1 MKKKDLGLYI
11 HIPFCVRKCAYCDFV
26 SFPAGE
32 SVQNAYF
39 RALLQELG
47 EYQSLGNTYLIRTIY
62 FGGGTPSIADPIQ
75 LMRILLLI
83 RDHFLVADDAEIT
96 IEVNPGTITR
106 ENLKA
111 WKQIGIN
118 RLSIGLQSDHDEL
131 LKTLGR
137 IHTYDDFL
145 AGFRA
150 ARAAGFDNISVDLM
164 YSLPGQ
170 TPEMWMNTIRNL
182 SALGPEHISAYA
194 LTIEPGTPFADR
206 YGTPE
211 GAALLP
217 SEDDD
222 RRMYH
227 EACEYLKAAGYER
240 YEMSNFAKPGRY
252 SRHNMIYW
260 SMGDYLGIGLA
271 ASSYMNG
278 RRFANP
284 ADLAEYKAAVPKLAA
299 RIRENEPQTKKEA
312 MEEFMFLG
320 LRRGRGVTAK
330 EFADA
335 FGEPLEKKY
344 GDVIRRLVRQKM
356 MVYEEGRL
364 TLTDAGIDVSNAV
377 LAEFLL

>member
-26 SFPAGE
+26 SFRASE
-32 SVQNAYF
+32 NVQNAYF
-39 RALLQELG
+39 RSLLQELG
-47 EYQSLGNTYLIRTIY
+47 EYQSLGNTCLIRTVY
-62 FGGGTPSIADPIQ
+62 FGGGTPSIVDPIQ

-83 RDHFLVADDAEIT
+83 RDHFLVAEDAEIT

-118 RLSIGLQSDHDEL
+118 RLSIGLQSDHDDL
-131 LKTLGR
+131 LQTLGR

-145 AGFRA
+145 AGYRA

-182 SALGPEHISAYA
+182 SALGPDHISAYA
-194 LTIEPGTPFADR
+194 LSIEEGTPFAKK

-217 SEDDD
+217 SEEDD
-222 RRMYH
+222 RKMYH
-227 EACEYLKAAGYER
+227 DACEYLKAAGYER
-240 YEMSNFAKPGRY
+240 YEISNFAKPDKY

-260 SMGDYLGIGLA
+260 SMGDYLGLGLN

-284 ADLAEYKAAVPKLAA
+284 ADLNEYIRAVPKLSA
-299 RIRENEPQTKKEA
+299 RMRENEPQTKKEA

-320 LRRGRGVTAK
+320 LRRSRGVTAK
-330 EFADA
+330 EFKEA
-335 FGEPLEKKY
+335 FREDLEAKY
-344 GDVIRRLVRQKM
+344 GKVIKRLVRQRM
-356 MVYEEGRL
+356 LTFEDGRL
-364 TLTDAGIDVSNAV
+364 ALTDAGIDVSNAV

>member
-26 SFPAGE
+26 SFRASE

-39 RALLQELG
+39 RSLLQELG

-83 RDHFLVADDAEIT
+83 RDHFLVAEDAEIT

-118 RLSIGLQSDHDEL
+118 RLSIGLQSDYDEL

-137 IHTYDDFL
+137 IHTYNDFL
-145 AGFRA
+145 AGYKA

-182 SALGPEHISAYA
+182 SALGPDHISAYA
-194 LTIEPGTPFADR
+194 LSIEEGTPFAKK

-217 SEDDD
+217 SEEDD
-222 RRMYH
+222 RKMYH
-227 EACEYLKAAGYER
+227 DACEYLKAAGYER
-240 YEMSNFAKPGRY
+240 YEISNFAKPDKY

-260 SMGDYLGIGLA
+260 SMGDYLGLGLN

-284 ADLAEYKAAVPKLAA
+284 ADLNEYIRAVPKLSA
-299 RIRENEPQTKKEA
+299 RMKENEPQTKKEA

-320 LRRGRGVTAK
+320 LRRSRGVTAK
-330 EFADA
+330 EFNDA
-335 FGEPLEKKY
+335 FREDLEAKY
-344 GDVIRRLVRQKM
+344 GKVIKRLVRQRM
-356 MVYEEGRL
+356 LTFEDGRL
-364 TLTDAGIDVSNAV
+364 ALTDAGIDVSNAV

>member
-26 SFPAGE
+26 SFRASE
-32 SVQNAYF
+32 NVQNAYF
-39 RALLQELG
+39 RSLLQELG
-47 EYQSLGNTYLIRTIY
+47 EYQSLGNTCLIRTIY

-83 RDHFLVADDAEIT
+83 RDHFLVAEDAEIT

-118 RLSIGLQSDHDEL
+118 RLSIGLQSDNDDL
-131 LKTLGR
+131 LQTLGR

-145 AGFRA
+145 AGYRA

-182 SALGPEHISAYA
+182 SALGPDHISAYA
-194 LTIEPGTPFADR
+194 LSIEEGTPFAKK

-217 SEDDD
+217 SEEDD
-222 RRMYH
+222 RKMYH
-227 EACEYLKAAGYER
+227 DACEYLKAAGYER
-240 YEMSNFAKPGRY
+240 YEISNFAKPDRY

-260 SMGDYLGIGLA
+260 SMGDYLGLGLN

-284 ADLAEYKAAVPKLAA
+284 ADLNEYIRAVPKLSA
-299 RIRENEPQTKKEA
+299 RMRENEPQTKKEA

-320 LRRGRGVTAK
+320 LRRSRGVTAK
-330 EFADA
+330 EFKEA
-335 FGEPLEKKY
+335 FREDLEAKY
-344 GDVIRRLVRQKM
+344 GKVIKRLVRQRM
-356 MVYEEGRL
+356 LTFEDGRL
-364 TLTDAGIDVSNAV
+364 ALTDAGIDVSNAV